1 MSRTSWVLI
10 SEGGGGESRA
20 ALAAVRSLAA
30 AGYQT
35 AVTVSGPLSLAA
47 ASRHTSR
54 RVPAPS
60 VHDDPEGYAAAVRAE
75 LARREYLDVLC
86 ASDAALIALDRPVGT
101 LLDKEVTGR
110 LAREGGLDVPTT
122 RVFAT
127 RAELLEAGDELDY
140 PVVVKPAVKWFMA
153 ARVDAAHEL
162 AEAVPA
168 GHDTRLL
175 VQPWLTDDLRGV
187 VGLCWEGRIILA
199 AHLRY
204 ERVWPYP
211 CGTVSAAE
219 TVAADRDLERS
230 LERLLGDYQGLFHVD
245 LAGTN
250 LLDVNPRLHAATPLA
265 LAGGINLPAAYC
277 DLLQGRTVR
286 EERARPGLR
295 YRWEE
300 GDLRSLIRQRR
311 QGDLSLSELWEGARP
326 RRKTVHS
333 VVSIAD
339 PGPTLERGRY
349 LMRRLRRSD
358 PISW

>member
-1 MSRTSWVLI
+1 MSWVLI

-47 ASRHTSR
+47 ASRHTTR

-75 LARREYLDVLC
+75 LAHGDYLDVLC
-86 ASDAALIALDRPVGT
+86 ASDAALLALDRPVRT

-110 LAREGGLDVPTT
+110 LAREAGLDVPTT

-127 RAELLEAGDELDY
+127 RAELLAAGDELDY
-140 PVVVKPAVKWFMA
+140 PVVVKPAIKWFMA
-153 ARVDAAHEL
+153 ARVDHAQEL
-162 AEAVPA
+162 PEAVPA
-168 GHDTRLL
+168 GHDTRML
-175 VQPWLTDDLRGV
+175 VQPWLTENLRGV
-187 VGLCWEGRIILA
+187 IGLCWEGRILQA

-219 TVAADRDLERS
+219 TTAPDRDLEAS
-230 LERLLGDYQGLFHVD
+230 LEGVLGGYKGLFHVD
-245 LAGTN
+245 LAGTH

-265 LAGGINLPAAYC
+265 LASGVNLPAAYC

-286 EERARPGLR
+286 EARARPGLR

-300 GDLRSLIRQRR
+300 GDLRSLIRQSR
-311 QGDLSLSELWEGARP
+311 QGDLSLSEFWEGMRP
-326 RRKTVHS
+326 RRQTVHS
-333 VVSIAD
+333 VVSISD
-339 PGPTLERGRY
+339 PRPTWERGRY
-349 LMRRLRRSD
+349 LVRRLRRSD
-358 PISW
+358 SISW